1 MSDNNSDDEALKEID
16 SEGESTEAVSGQ
28 PEAESD
34 VQDQADSSDESHEEA
49 SADEE
54 ATELAQSEP
63 LDAEG
68 EDKSDETVE
77 EPETQDSETEDE
89 LDEVKDWSSDDQL
102 GEIEIEGGFAQ
113 SDGTIGLKINGVQ
126 VGPLTH
132 IDRTL
137 AKTTEQIQTARKLI
151 YATGGIGAFVLIFS
165 VLFYVLMSV
174 QLSTKTD
181 ELNQMLLALGK
192 RGIQLGDGIEE
203 LVKIEDEIIEMRGTH
218 SLLINDIAALE
229 SANAAQFSNLEG
241 LVVTLKGSVDD
252 SQQELSELRTST
264 ESIKPYLKD
273 DLNQSRAAL
282 VTEFSETKR
291 QQAQLSVQVDR
302 LAKQQAEL
310 ATKVDDLYLIQR
322 AVLEGRLNLQ

>member
-16 SEGESTEAVSGQ
+16 SQGESTEAVSGQ
-28 PEAESD
+28 PEVESEA
-34 VQDQADSSDESHEEA
+34 QDDAGPSEDSHEEGP
-49 SADEE
+49 ADEK
-54 ATELAQSEP
+54 ATELAQNEP
-63 LDAEG
+63 LD
-68 EDKSDETVE
+68 SDGKDTANETVE
-77 EPETQDSETEDE
+77 DLEPQGSETKDE

-229 SANAAQFSNLEG
+229 SENSAQFSNLED

-252 SQQELSELRTST
+252 SQREISELTKST
-264 ESIKPYLKD
+264 ESIKPYVKD

-282 VTEFSETKR
+282 VKEFAETKR

-302 LAKQQAEL
+302 LAKQQSEL

>member
-1 MSDNNSDDEALKEID
+1 MSDNNSDEEALKEID

-28 PEAESD
+28 PEVESD
-34 VQDQADSSDESHEEA
+34 VQDKADSSDESREEA

-54 ATELAQSEP
+54 AAELAQNEP
-63 LDAEG
+63 LDAEA
-68 EDKSDETVE
+68 EDKSDETVD
-77 EPETQDSETEDE
+77 EPETQDSETEAE
-89 LDEVKDWSSDDQL
+89 LGEVKDWSSDDQL

-264 ESIKPYLKD
+264 ESIKPYVKD

-282 VTEFSETKR
+282 VKEFSETKR
-291 QQAQLSVQVDR
+291 QQAQLSAQVDR
-302 LAKQQAEL
+302 LAKQQSEL

>member
-1 MSDNNSDDEALKEID
+1 
-16 SEGESTEAVSGQ
+16 
-28 PEAESD
+28 
-34 VQDQADSSDESHEEA
+34 
-49 SADEE
+49 
-54 ATELAQSEP
+54 
-63 LDAEG
+63 
-68 EDKSDETVE
+68 
-77 EPETQDSETEDE
+77 
-89 LDEVKDWSSDDQL
+89 
-102 GEIEIEGGFAQ
+102 
-113 SDGTIGLKINGVQ
+113 
-126 VGPLTH
+126 
-132 IDRTL
+132 
-137 AKTTEQIQTARKLI
+137 
-151 YATGGIGAFVLIFS
+151 
-165 VLFYVLMSV
+165 MSV

-252 SQQELSELRTST
+252 SWQELSELRTST
-264 ESIKPYLKD
+264 ESIKPYVKD

-282 VTEFSETKR
+282 VKEFSETKR

-302 LAKQQAEL
+302 LAKQQSEL

>member
-1 MSDNNSDDEALKEID
+1 MQICIER
-16 SEGESTEAVSGQ
+16 Q
-28 PEAESD
+28 
-34 VQDQADSSDESHEEA
+34 H
-49 SADEE
+49 
-54 ATELAQSEP
+54 
-63 LDAEG
+63 
-68 EDKSDETVE
+68 
-77 EPETQDSETEDE
+77 
-89 LDEVKDWSSDDQL
+89 QL
-102 GEIEIEGGFAQ
+102 FTRSEIEIEGGFAQ

-252 SQQELSELRTST
+252 SQQELSELRAST

>member
-28 PEAESD
+28 PEVESD
-34 VQDQADSSDESHEEA
+34 VQDKADSSDESHEEA

-54 ATELAQSEP
+54 AAELAQNEP

-68 EDKSDETVE
+68 EDKFDETVE
-77 EPETQDSETEDE
+77 ESETQDSETEDE
-89 LDEVKDWSSDDQL
+89 LGDVKDWSSDDQL

-137 AKTTEQIQTARKLI
+137 AKTTEQIQIARKLI

-264 ESIKPYLKD
+264 ESIKPYVKD

-282 VTEFSETKR
+282 VKEFSETKR

>member
-16 SEGESTEAVSGQ
+16 SEGESTESVSGQ

-54 ATELAQSEP
+54 ATELAQNEP

-137 AKTTEQIQTARKLI
+137 AKTTEQIQIARKLI

-264 ESIKPYLKD
+264 ESIKPYVKD

>member
-28 PEAESD
+28 PEVESD
-34 VQDQADSSDESHEEA
+34 VQDKADSSDQSHEEA
-49 SADEE
+49 PADEE
-54 ATELAQSEP
+54 ANELAQNEP

-68 EDKSDETVE
+68 GDKSDETVE
-77 EPETQDSETEDE
+77 EPEAQDSETEDE
-89 LDEVKDWSSDDQL
+89 LGEVKDWSSDDQL

-137 AKTTEQIQTARKLI
+137 ARTTEQIQTARKLI

-229 SANAAQFSNLEG
+229 SANAAQFSSLEG
-241 LVVTLKGSVDD
+241 LVVTLKSSVDD

-264 ESIKPYLKD
+264 ESIKPYVKD

-282 VTEFSETKR
+282 VKEFSETKR

-302 LAKQQAEL
+302 LAKQQSEL

>member
-1 MSDNNSDDEALKEID
+1 MSDNSSDDEALKEID
-16 SEGESTEAVSGQ
+16 SKGESTEGVSAQ
-28 PEAESD
+28 PEVESEA
-34 VQDQADSSDESHEEA
+34 QGNADSSDEA
-49 SADEE
+49 VKD
-54 ATELAQSEP
+54 L
-63 LDAEG
+63 
-68 EDKSDETVE
+68 
-77 EPETQDSETEDE
+77 ETQDSETQEKSGE
-89 LDEVKDWSSDDQL
+89 ERDWSSDDQL

-137 AKTTEQIQTARKLI
+137 AKTTEQIQTARTLI

-264 ESIKPYLKD
+264 ESIKPYVRD

>member
-34 VQDQADSSDESHEEA
+34 VQDQADSSDKKEA

-54 ATELAQSEP
+54 ATELAQNEP

>member
-16 SEGESTEAVSGQ
+16 SEAESTEAVSGQ
-28 PEAESD
+28 PEVESD
-34 VQDQADSSDESHEEA
+34 VQDKADSSDESHEEA
-49 SADEE
+49 SADEG
-54 ATELAQSEP
+54 AAELAQNEP

-89 LDEVKDWSSDDQL
+89 LGEVKDWSSGDQL

-264 ESIKPYLKD
+264 ESIKPYVKD
-273 DLNQSRAAL
+273 DLNQLSAAL
-282 VTEFSETKR
+282 VKEFSETKR

-302 LAKQQAEL
+302 LAKQQSEL

>member
-28 PEAESD
+28 PEVESD
-34 VQDQADSSDESHEEA
+34 VQDKADSSDESHEEA

-54 ATELAQSEP
+54 ATELAQNEP

-89 LDEVKDWSSDDQL
+89 LGEVKDWSSDDQL

-137 AKTTEQIQTARKLI
+137 AKTTEQIQIARKLI

-264 ESIKPYLKD
+264 ESIKPYVKD

-282 VTEFSETKR
+282 VKEFSETKR

-302 LAKQQAEL
+302 LAKQQSEL

>member
-16 SEGESTEAVSGQ
+16 SEAESTEAVSGQ
-28 PEAESD
+28 PEVESD
-34 VQDQADSSDESHEEA
+34 VQDTADSSDESHEEA

-54 ATELAQSEP
+54 AAESAQNEP

-77 EPETQDSETEDE
+77 EPETRDSETEDE
-89 LDEVKDWSSDDQL
+89 LGEVKDWSSDDQL

-151 YATGGIGAFVLIFS
+151 YATGGIGVFVLIFS

-252 SQQELSELRTST
+252 SQQELSELRMST
-264 ESIKPYLKD
+264 ESIKPYVKD

-282 VTEFSETKR
+282 VKEFSETKR
-291 QQAQLSVQVDR
+291 QQAQLSAQVDR
-302 LAKQQAEL
+302 LAKQQSEL

>member
-1 MSDNNSDDEALKEID
+1 MSDNSSDDEALKEID
-16 SEGESTEAVSGQ
+16 SKGESTEGVSGQ
-28 PEAESD
+28 PEVESKA
-34 VQDQADSSDESHEEA
+34 QDDADSSDESHEEVSA
-49 SADEE
+49 EKAAELDQNEPLNADGEDAADE
-54 ATELAQSEP
+54 AVKDL
-63 LDAEG
+63 
-68 EDKSDETVE
+68 
-77 EPETQDSETEDE
+77 ETQDSEAQEKSGE
-89 LDEVKDWSSDDQL
+89 EKDWSSDDQL

-137 AKTTEQIQTARKLI
+137 AKTTEQIQTARTLI

-218 SLLINDIAALE
+218 SLLINDISALE
-229 SANAAQFSNLEG
+229 SANSAQFSNLEG

-252 SQQELSELRTST
+252 SQREISELRKST
-264 ESIKPYLKD
+264 ESIKPYVKD
-273 DLNQSRAAL
+273 DLSQSRAAL
-282 VTEFSETKR
+282 VREFSETKR
-291 QQAQLSVQVDR
+291 QQTQLSAQVDQ
-302 LAKQQAEL
+302 LARQQSEL
-310 ATKVDDLYLIQR
+310 ATKVEDLYLIQR